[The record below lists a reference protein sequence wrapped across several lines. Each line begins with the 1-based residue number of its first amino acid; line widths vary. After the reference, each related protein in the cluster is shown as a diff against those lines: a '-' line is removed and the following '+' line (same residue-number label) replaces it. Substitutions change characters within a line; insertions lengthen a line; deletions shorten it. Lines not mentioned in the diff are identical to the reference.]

1 MRAGRVNGVT
11 SKGDSRGR
19 RERGSSVARHKDQ
32 SIRDWAQ

>member
-11 SKGDSRGR
+11 SKGDSSSRQDW
-19 RERGSSVARHKDQ
+19 GSSVARHKEW